1 MGTAHLALPTLVS
14 RMTGRRI
21 PPAPPLPEF
30 GPETAMVRHT
40 FPLAAGLLAAAW
52 TLAGMQPAFAEERI
66 VEKDGKKMR
75 EIREVVRQPL
85 MQTQL
90 EPRERTVMQD
100 RYTTEMK
107 SMERSYQVPVTTYQW
122 TPQWEYSWNPLAAP
136 QMVYRQVPV
145 TRWETRKETVR
156 VPVTRHESVPT
167 KIVEH
172 VPVTRQSVVEREYI
186 TRVEVPPTVTAPT
199 TDPFQQ
205 TLPAASVATR
215 PSMGGILKLDGAPP
229 RDGSGGWRA
238 ATPKLT
244 R

>member
-1 MGTAHLALPTLVS
+1 ML
-14 RMTGRRI
+14 RRTTI
-21 PPAPPLPEF
+21 
-30 GPETAMVRHT
+30 
-40 FPLAAGLLAAAW
+40 LAAGLLTVAGS
-52 TLAGMQPAFAEERI
+52 LAHCHTARADERI

-122 TPQWEYSWNPLAAP
+122 TPQWEYSWNPWAAP
-136 QMVYRQVPV
+136 QMVYRQVAV

-172 VPVTRQSVVEREYI
+172 VPVTRQSVVERETI
-186 TRVEVPPTVTAPT
+186 TRVEVPPSISSPSPT
-199 TDPFQQ
+199 SDPFQ
-205 TLPAASVATR
+205 TSPAAAVATR
-215 PSMGGILKLDGAPP
+215 PTLGGISKLDGAPP
-229 RDGSGGWRA
+229 REGSSSGGWRA

>member
-1 MGTAHLALPTLVS
+1 
-14 RMTGRRI
+14 
-21 PPAPPLPEF
+21 
-30 GPETAMVRHT
+30 MVRRT
-40 FPLAAGLLAAAW
+40 FPFAAGLLAAAW
-52 TLAGMQPAFAEERI
+52 TLASMQSAWSEERI

-75 EIREVVRQPL
+75 ETREVVRQPL

-136 QMVYRQVPV
+136 QVVYRQVPV

-156 VPVTRHESVPT
+156 VPVTRHETVPT

-172 VPVTRQSVVEREYI
+172 VPVTRQSVVEREII
-186 TRVEVPPTVTAPT
+186 TRVEVQPTIAAPVPT

-205 TLPAASVATR
+205 PSPAASVATR
-215 PSMGGILKLDGAPP
+215 PAMGGILKLDGAPP
-229 RDGSGGWRA
+229 RDGTGGWRA